1 MLLTLLPTAALVVY
15 AGSHAVPRAHARS
28 SWSRLC
34 ALFASQAAPE
44 CTLPP
49 GLSHVRAGKSST
61 FGLST
66 WWGLLLC
73 APRSSPGRWRPGSAH
88 QGGGLARLAPW
99 RATPIQERG
108 RQGEAPS
115 GVPSGISDAV
125 SPKGQNPEE
134 HGGGSLAGRNRSVMP
149 ARPPVAFHP
158 GGTPG
163 GATRGE
169 GSHGRG
175 SLGPSEDGRRCPTVH
190 AGRRWGGTG
199 ASVGRRSVPAPDEG
213 GSSSRGGGA
222 EAYSIAWRG
231 GGSNRATRIMNFRWS
246 SAASSLVVWYLSRK
260 K

>member
-1 MLLTLLPTAALVVY
+1 MTTGSVHPGNTGMLLTLLPTAALVVY

-73 APRSSPGRWRPGSAH
+73 APRSSPGRCGGPGARTKEGASPGWPR
-88 QGGGLARLAPW
+88 GGPRL
-99 RATPIQERG
+99 
-108 RQGEAPS
+108 S
-115 GVPSGISDAV
+115 
-125 SPKGQNPEE
+125 K
-134 HGGGSLAGRNRSVMP
+134 SVAAK

>member
-1 MLLTLLPTAALVVY
+1 MRVRPGRASALSSPARRPRSAHSLRGCRTSEPGNLQLSVSVRGGACY
-15 AGSHAVPRAHARS
+15 CVLHVPRRGDGGPGARTKEGAS
-28 SWSRLC
+28 PGWPRGGPRLSKSV
-34 ALFASQAAPE
+34 AAKARPPLASPRASATPYRRR
-44 CTLPP
+44 
-49 GLSHVRAGKSST
+49 VRI
-61 FGLST
+61 
-66 WWGLLLC
+66 
-73 APRSSPGRWRPGSAH
+73 PRS
-88 QGGGLARLAPW
+88 
-99 RATPIQERG
+99 T
-108 RQGEAPS
+108 
-115 GVPSGISDAV
+115 
-125 SPKGQNPEE
+125 
-134 HGGGSLAGRNRSVMP
+134 GGSLAGRNRSVMP